1 MTGTATMPP
10 RAELLRRHA
19 PWIIVLLAVAASATG
34 LGNGFA
40 FDDVQIIAENERL
53 HDLSNAWR
61 IFIQSYWPPQGGSSL
76 YRPFTSL
83 GFAIQWAIGGGSPLP
98 FHVVSVAIYAAVSVA
113 VFRFASTFLRWDAA
127 WLTAALFAVHPVHV
141 EAVANVVGQ
150 AELWSAL
157 LSLIAMTR
165 FVRARKAGDLGRSDV
180 AAIAALYFCALMFK
194 EHVIVLP
201 GLIVAAELTIAGKG
215 KFGER
220 ARDLSP
226 LLVYSALVAAVF
238 VVVRTSVLGDIKGA
252 GFSPLFGDAG
262 FGIRL
267 LTMLNVVMEW
277 IRLFFWPANLAA
289 DYSPGRIG
297 IATGFEAS
305 MIPGSMVIVGLIMIA
320 VQVRRT
326 IPAFTFAMAWTAITL
341 AIPSN
346 LILVTGFV
354 LAERT
359 LFLPSVGVL
368 IGAAV
373 VVDKLVRPALDR
385 NPGSARLAAALLAIV
400 LVLGI
405 ARSST
410 RNVVWK
416 DNPTLF
422 AQTVE
427 DSPTSSRAHMM
438 MAVHHSERGE
448 MREALEETAMAVRLG
463 SSTDPSLLAFAADML
478 QTANQCQQAN
488 PLYLRSLTLLPDQPQ
503 VRLNAAICLARAGDL
518 ESARRIARGG
528 PENLSPD
535 PRLIRIAQ
543 WSDSLLSTSDASSP
557 APDGNGPK

>member
-1 MTGTATMPP
+1 MTGAVTMPP
-10 RAELLRRHA
+10 RGELLRHYA
-19 PWIIVLLAVAASATG
+19 PWVIVVLAVAASATG

-40 FDDVQIIAENERL
+40 FDDVQVIAENERL

-61 IFIQSYWPPQGGSSL
+61 IFTQSYWPPQGGSSL

-83 GFAIQWAIGGGSPLP
+83 GFALQWFIGGGSPLP
-98 FHVVSVAIYAAVSVA
+98 FHVVSVALYALVSVA
-113 VFRFASTFLRWDAA
+113 VYRFASTFLRWDVA
-127 WLTAALFAVHPVHV
+127 WLAAALFAVHPVHV
-141 EAVANVVGQ
+141 EAVANIVGQ
-150 AELWSAL
+150 AELWAAL
-157 LSLIAMTR
+157 FSLLALTR
-165 FVRARKAGDLGRSDV
+165 FVRVRLAGELGRGDV

-201 GLIVAAELTIAGKG
+201 ALMVAAEVTIIGKTRIRG
-215 KFGER
+215 L
-220 ARDLSP
+220 AP
-226 LLVYSALVAAVF
+226 LLLYSTLAAIVF
-238 VVVRTSVLGDIKGA
+238 VTIRTVVLGEIKGA

-277 IRLFFWPANLAA
+277 IRLFFWPASLAA
-289 DYSPGRIG
+289 DYSPGRIS
-297 IATGFEAS
+297 IATGFEPS
-305 MIPGSMVIVGLIMIA
+305 MIPGTMVIVALVLIA

-326 IPAFTFAMAWTAITL
+326 VPAVTFAVAWAAITL

-368 IGAAV
+368 VGAAV
-373 VVDKLVRPALDR
+373 VIDSIVRAGTESSPSVRRIAGALVV
-385 NPGSARLAAALLAIV
+385 GVLA
-400 LVLGI
+400 LGI

-438 MAVHHSERGE
+438 LAVHYSDRGQ
-448 MREALEETAMAVRLG
+448 MREALEETALAVKLG
-463 SSTDPSLLAFAADML
+463 SPVDPSLLAFAADML
-478 QTANQCQQAN
+478 QTAHQCQQAN
-488 PLYLRSLTLLPDQPQ
+488 PLYLRSLEILPDQPQ

-518 ESARRIARGG
+518 ESARRVARGG
-528 PENLSPD
+528 PSSVSPD

-543 WSDSLLSTSDASSP
+543 WSDSLLSRSDAFP
-557 APDGNGPK
+557 IVPDADEQR